1 MNGISRN
8 IVATISVCL
17 LALVGVSG
25 CANTASSI
33 DSGAELA
40 KAASAPS
47 DTIVFGKFR
56 LVRNGYEAKLGTSV
70 FANSATL
77 HLYQQDGN
85 EKIVGKVGRDG
96 EFAWVLKPGS
106 YRVSSIGFYNRGDK
120 VEPVTDFTFNVP
132 AEQEAIYVGTITLES
147 TFDSG
152 FLGVNGTVDRYTV
165 NNDCEMDC
173 ANRLEQLGLSAD
185 SATVA
190 LMQDNSQFA
199 RRN

>member
-8 IVATISVCL
+8 ITATLSLCL
-17 LALVGVSG
+17 LALAGLSG
-25 CANTASSI
+25 CANTASTI
-33 DSGAELA
+33 DTGADLA
-40 KAASAPS
+40 KATSAQT
-47 DTIVFGKFR
+47 DNVVFGKFR

-85 EKIVGKVGRDG
+85 EKFVGKVGSDG
-96 EFAWVLKPGS
+96 DFAWVLKPGS

-120 VEPVTDFTFNVP
+120 VEPVTNFTFTVP
-132 AEQEAIYVGTITLES
+132 ADHDAIYVGTITLET

-165 NNDCEMDC
+165 ANDCATDC
-173 ANRLEQLGLSAD
+173 APRLEQLGLAETG
-185 SATVA
+185 ATVS
-190 LMQDNSQFA
+190 LMQDNSHFA